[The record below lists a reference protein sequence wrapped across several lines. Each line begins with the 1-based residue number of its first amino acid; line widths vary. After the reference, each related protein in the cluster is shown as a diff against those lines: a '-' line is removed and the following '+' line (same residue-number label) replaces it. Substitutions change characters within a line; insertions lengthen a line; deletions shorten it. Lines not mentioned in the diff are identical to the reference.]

1 MSIGNKGET
10 DAHLPQGQVGGLEG
24 ARAKEEDAHGG
35 WAPDL
40 RIKKEIVTRG
50 SRFTSEISRFR
61 EYFPRGNSGKTVP
74 QETNLSCFGRRMV
87 GCCQKFPA
95 RGPGMLADLHLEPAE
110 VARTRSISFSLISSV
125 SCFPRK
131 GGPR

>member
-1 MSIGNKGET
+1 MCRFRFVTVSFLKAEMISICLFM
-10 DAHLPQGQVGGLEG
+10 DLYCVQQI
-24 ARAKEEDAHGG
+24 
-35 WAPDL
+35 DL

-50 SRFTSEISRFR
+50 SRFTSEISRFK

-74 QETNLSCFGRRMV
+74 QETNLSCFRRRMV